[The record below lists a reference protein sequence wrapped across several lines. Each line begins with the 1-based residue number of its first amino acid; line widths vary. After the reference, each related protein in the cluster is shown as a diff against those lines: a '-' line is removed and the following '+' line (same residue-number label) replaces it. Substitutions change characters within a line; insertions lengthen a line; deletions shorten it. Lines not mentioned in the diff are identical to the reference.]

1 MGKDK
6 LKTTALCVIALKT
19 HPNRFRSGN
28 RLTVSV
34 WEQDQEFTFF
44 IHDRV
49 LSLEISEKKLLA
61 KLHGSF
67 LNSFHTSSCFKFCLN
82 IISYFKRKDIIM
94 YEKSKPLILLPN

>member
-19 HPNRFRSGN
+19 HLNRFRSGN

-34 WEQDQEFTFF
+34 WKQDQEFTFL

-49 LSLEISEKKLLA
+49 LSLEISEKNHMVLFLTVFIPLDFLIFVKL
-61 KLHGSF
+61 SF
-67 LNSFHTSSCFKFCLN
+67 
-82 IISYFKRKDIIM
+82 
-94 YEKSKPLILLPN
+94 PILKENT

>member
-34 WEQDQEFTFF
+34 WKQDQEFTFL

-49 LSLEISEKKLLA
+49 LSLEISEKKMLA

-67 LNSFHTSSCFKFCLN
+67 LMVFMPLDVLSFVK
-82 IISYFKRKDIIM
+82 ISFFQLTHPK
-94 YEKSKPLILLPN
+94 EKITLLKN